1 MVRTY
6 PVAPSQFDSARI
18 AAWSA
23 ALALHA
29 LAFLLLLIPAAY
41 QAAPLPRDP
50 PQIRWITRDPPPPSP
65 PRPPEVIE
73 PRPLQTVQPRLVPPA
88 LPLPPATATA
98 EDAPA
103 VMLPAA
109 EPTAALSVDAVAPPS
124 SSGPAGE
131 LQYRS
136 APPPTYPVA
145 ALRAGQQGTV
155 TLRVEVDAQGVP
167 TAVSVE
173 QSSGSRALDLA
184 ARQQVLK
191 HWRFVP
197 ALRDGT
203 AVPAVGR
210 VPISFSLPQ

>member
-1 MVRTY
+1 L
-6 PVAPSQFDSARI
+6 QFDPARI

-23 ALALHA
+23 ALALHVLA
-29 LAFLLLLIPAAY
+29 LLLLLIPAAY

-50 PQIRWITRDPPPPSP
+50 PQVRWITADPPPPQP
-65 PRPPEVIE
+65 PRPPEVLE
-73 PRPLQTVQPRLVPPA
+73 TRPMQPVQPRVVQQTQ
-88 LPLPPATATA
+88 PLPPATATV

-103 VMLPAA
+103 IMLPAA
-109 EPTAALSVDAVAPPS
+109 EPGAALATPSIAPAS
-124 SSGPAGE
+124 ASGPAGE
-131 LQYRS
+131 LQYRT
-136 APPPTYPVA
+136 APPPSYPSA

-167 TAVSVE
+167 VAVSIE
-173 QSSGSRALDLA
+173 QSSGSRALDNA
-184 ARQQVLK
+184 ARQQVLR

-210 VPISFSLPQ
+210 IPISFSLPQ